1 MSTIDLDQAR
11 ERLRAERGRL
21 EHQLDEL
28 LDRRAADGPIDM
40 LSGDSGQ
47 DTSRVETELGMEEDL
62 RRSLDEIGAALK
74 RIDDGTYGYDVDTGE
89 PIDPERL
96 AAVPTARRNIR

>member
-1 MSTIDLDQAR
+1 
-11 ERLRAERGRL
+11 
-21 EHQLDEL
+21 
-28 LDRRAADGPIDM
+28 
-40 LSGDSGQ
+40 
-47 DTSRVETELGMEEDL
+47 MEEDL